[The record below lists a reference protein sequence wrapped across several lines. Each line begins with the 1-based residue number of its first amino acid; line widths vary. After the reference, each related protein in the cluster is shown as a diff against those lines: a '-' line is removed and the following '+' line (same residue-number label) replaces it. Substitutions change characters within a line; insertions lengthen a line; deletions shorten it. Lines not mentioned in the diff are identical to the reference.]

1 VKAVAF
7 APVAASSAAERMA
20 NARTLAV
27 ADAPSALADAPSAAA
42 EANVIAAYFG
52 GAAPEEI
59 KTSAALQPDF
69 EWQWAFRVVLV
80 EAGEGRCSLEEFY
93 LQRGEVLGEAEQQ
106 TQRQKGTVLETIW
119 A

>member
-27 ADAPSALADAPSAAA
+27 ADAPFADAPSAAA

-59 KTSAALQPDF
+59 KTPAALEPDS

-80 EAGEGRCSLEEFY
+80 EAGEGMCSLEEFY
-93 LQRGEVLGEAEQQ
+93 LQRGEVLEEAEQQ